1 MTADA
6 QVQEDRAH
14 RRSDG
19 DGAQGRSDRDHES
32 GRDHREDWSE
42 TDGMRER
49 SRDDDGDRSGSG
61 SSHRGLMDAARAAL
75 REFVELTGLTPERI
89 SGARPEKDGWSFL
102 LDVTELDRIP
112 ASSSVMATYRVDADQ
127 RGHVI
132 QYERLRR
139 FHRSATD
146 QT

>member
-6 QVQEDRAH
+6 QVQEDRA
-14 RRSDG
+14 RGQSDG
-19 DGAQGRSDRDHES
+19 DGAHGRP
-32 GRDHREDWSE
+32 GRDHDSRGDHREGRSE
-42 TDGMRER
+42 TDGTRER
-49 SRDDDGDRSGSG
+49 SRGDDGDRQGVGSG
-61 SSHRGLMDAARAAL
+61 RRGLVDVARAAVG
-75 REFVELTGLTPERI
+75 EFVELTGLTPERL
-89 SGARPEKDGWSFL
+89 SGARPEKDGCSFL

-112 ASSSVMATYRVDADQ
+112 PSSSVMATYRVDVDQ
-127 RGHVI
+127 EGHVI